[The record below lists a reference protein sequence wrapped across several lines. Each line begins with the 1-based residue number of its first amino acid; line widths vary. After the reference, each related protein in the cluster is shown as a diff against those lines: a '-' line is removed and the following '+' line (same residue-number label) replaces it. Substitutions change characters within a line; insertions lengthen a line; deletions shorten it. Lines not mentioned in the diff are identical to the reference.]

1 MLYIGCY
8 TAATGGNGVGVTALR
23 QEASGALT
31 QVGELAMTSP
41 SWLTRH
47 PTAPVLYA
55 TNESADGAITTVE
68 LDGLTAVDTVES
80 GGADPCHLEITAE
93 QRFLL
98 CANYSSGSLAV
109 FGLATDGRIT
119 GRTDLVTHEGSGP
132 DADRQEAAHVHMAVP
147 LDTPQGTIVS
157 AVDLGTD
164 EIRGYRLSD
173 TGELAQIAVSAMP
186 PGTGPRQLVRRP
198 GTDLAYVAG
207 ELAGTL
213 VTVREGPAGTFT
225 PIGVERATLAPY
237 GDDPAAGPNYVAH
250 LVIAGERLYLSNRG
264 PDCVTEFDLTG
275 ESPKAVADHPS
286 GAFPR
291 HFSLVDGVCHVAA
304 QRGDAI
310 VSFPPAGGAAT
321 RFATGSPTCVI
332 PG

>member
-1 MLYIGCY
+1 MLYVGCN
-8 TAATGGNGVGVTALR
+8 TAASGGDGVGVTALR
-23 QEASGALT
+23 QEASGELT

-47 PTAPVLYA
+47 PSAPVLYA
-55 TNESADGAITTVE
+55 TNESADGAVTTVE
-68 LDGLTAVDTVES
+68 LDGLTAVDTVAT
-80 GGADPCHLEITAE
+80 GGADPCHLAITE
-93 QRFLL
+93 DQRFLL

-109 FGLATDGRIT
+109 FGLAADGRIT
-119 GRTDLVTHEGSGP
+119 GRTELVTHEGSGP
-132 DADRQEAAHVHMAVP
+132 DPDRQEAAHVHMAVP

-164 EIRGYRLSD
+164 EIRSYL
-173 TGELAQIAVSAMP
+173 LAGDGTLAHLVTSAMP

-198 GTDLAYVAG
+198 GTDLGYVAG

-213 VTVREGPAGTFT
+213 VTVHEGPAGTFT
-225 PIGVERATLAPY
+225 PVGVTRATLAPY
-237 GDDPAAGPNYVAH
+237 DDDPNYVAH
-250 LVIAGERLYLSNRG
+250 LAIVGERLYLSNRG

-275 ESPKAVADHPS
+275 ASPEAVADHPC

-291 HFSLVDGVCHVAA
+291 HFSLVDGVCRVAA
-304 QRGDAI
+304 QRDDAI
-310 VSFPPAGGAAT
+310 VSFPATGGAAT